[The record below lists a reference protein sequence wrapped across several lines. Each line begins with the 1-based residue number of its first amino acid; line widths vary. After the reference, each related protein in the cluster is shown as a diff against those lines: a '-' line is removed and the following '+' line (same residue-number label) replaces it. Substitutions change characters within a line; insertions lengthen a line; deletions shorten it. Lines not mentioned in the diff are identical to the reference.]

1 MIGTLPGLGSLYAS
15 ESLLSRMLL
24 SIYQSLQKVA
34 CDLSDLTI
42 FQNREDA
49 RQLVKSGV
57 VPENKTMVIAGSGV
71 ATETFSQQRV
81 PAAARDELRS
91 ELGIQSAPAKR
102 GRRARSRR
110 LLVRKTGFK
119 KAIVTL
125 AEGQTLE
132 IFEGVK

>member
-1 MIGTLPGLGSLYAS
+1 MAILQEVLRRPLVTEKSSRQSSKLGQYAFEVAPGAT
-15 ESLLSRMLL
+15 R
-24 SIYQSLQKVA
+24 
-34 CDLSDLTI
+34 
-42 FQNREDA
+42 
-49 RQLVKSGV
+49 
-57 VPENKTMVIAGSGV
+57 TMVKDAV
-71 ATETFSQQRV
+71 ETLFDVNVTSV
-81 PAAARDELRS
+81 NILNTPS
-91 ELGIQSAPAKR
+91 KR